1 VRYGIAPLFF
11 LVLLNTMG
19 SAWAEKRIALVIGN
33 GSYQHVPRL
42 LNPRN
47 DAEDVAASL
56 RRSGFDVTLS
66 FDLDKSGMD
75 QATIDFSRAA
85 RTADIALFYYTGHAM
100 QFAGVN
106 YLAPVDLDLTDEADL
121 RRMTRVDEIVAD
133 LQQAKT
139 LRILVLDSCRDN
151 PFVDQLKRS
160 LGATRAISLQ
170 RGLAKIDS
178 PEGMI
183 ISYATQSGRTATDGT
198 GRNSPY
204 TSAFLKHIEE
214 QEEIGTIFRRIGS
227 DVYTI
232 TSGGQLPELSL
243 SFVGEFYLRGRLDIA
258 VKPGIPASN
267 PCAAATEHWKSA
279 EAIGTVAAFEDH
291 AARFP
296 QCAFAGLAKS
306 RIAALTL
313 PSSPLPAADVRR
325 FDGIWISTFACEAKT
340 PDVVSFSTKFITK
353 VKDAVLH
360 GEKGIE
366 GTPGWAIY
374 DGEFEPDGTIE
385 ISVKDITG
393 DPKLS
398 GLPKGTRR
406 EWLAIGKFEGSHGN
420 AVSISARNCTLSFA
434 KPSSGA
440 TASMPA
446 PMVTASDVDRFDGL
460 WLVEV
465 VCGESERGESPYVH
479 KFFATISNGVLRGQ
493 VGPQAK
499 PGGAVYDGTIESD
512 GSMVV
517 IAKGI
522 TGPTYRPKPNA
533 DFTYQL
539 GGRLEGSQGSAIRL
553 DRTCDVRFAKQPAG
567 AGPMVAPAVA
577 ASPAAGGPVHRFD
590 GLWTTT
596 VVCEPTANALGWS
609 NKFVAQVND
618 STFQGHLGTEGKP
631 GWATFDGTI
640 KPNGDIEIIWTGL
653 TGDPKTNPGNGPP
666 GRPFTV
672 RAYGRFEGSQGS
684 AIRREMR
691 SCHLDFVKERSFA
704 KPSSGEADTKSLT
717 KKR

>member
-1 VRYGIAPLFF
+1 VRYGIVPLFF

-33 GSYQHVPRL
+33 SSYQHVPRL

-56 RRSGFDVTLS
+56 RRSGFEVTLS
-66 FDLDKSGMD
+66 LDLDKSGMD

-85 RTADIALFYYTGHAM
+85 RTADIAIFYYTGHAM
-100 QFAGVN
+100 QYAGVN

-139 LRILVLDSCRDN
+139 LRILVLDSCRNN

-160 LGATRAISLQ
+160 LGATRAMSLQ

-198 GRNSPY
+198 ERNSPY
-204 TSAFLKHIEE
+204 TSAFLKHIDE
-214 QEEIGTIFRRIGS
+214 QEEIGTIFRRIGA
-227 DVYTI
+227 DVYSI

-258 VKPGIPASN
+258 VNPVIPASD
-267 PCAAATEHWKSA
+267 PCAAAAEHWKGA
-279 EAIGTVAAFEDH
+279 EAIGTVGAFEDH
-291 AARFP
+291 AARFS

-306 RIAALTL
+306 RIAALKL
-313 PSSPLPAADVRR
+313 PSSPLSAEDVRR
-325 FDGIWISTFACEAKT
+325 FDGIWISTFACEAT
-340 PDVVSFSTKFITK
+340 NPDVLSFSTKFITK

-360 GEKGIE
+360 GEKGIQ

-374 DGEFEPDGTIE
+374 DGKFEPDGTIE
-385 ISVKDITG
+385 ISVKDMTG

-406 EWLAIGKFEGSHGN
+406 EWRAIGQFEGSHGN
-420 AVSISARNCTLSFA
+420 AVSISARNCNFSFA

-446 PMVTASDVDRFDGL
+446 PMVT
-460 WLVEV
+460 
-465 VCGESERGESPYVH
+465 
-479 KFFATISNGVLRGQ
+479 
-493 VGPQAK
+493 
-499 PGGAVYDGTIESD
+499 
-512 GSMVV
+512 
-517 IAKGI
+517 
-522 TGPTYRPKPNA
+522 
-533 DFTYQL
+533 
-539 GGRLEGSQGSAIRL
+539 
-553 DRTCDVRFAKQPAG
+553 
-567 AGPMVAPAVA
+567 
-577 ASPAAGGPVHRFD
+577 SPAAGAPVHRFD

-596 VVCEPTANALGWS
+596 VVCEPTADALGWS

-653 TGDPKTNPGNGPP
+653 TGDPKKAPGNAPP

-684 AIRREMR
+684 AIRLENR